1 MTYCHLLSLTHA
13 LTLSLSLSL
22 SAHIVSKMKAREE
35 AHQADKEVYRLRLE
49 AQPSRGGGAAEQQ
62 LLDKAVVVAKQ
73 CWKEVEATEL
83 NAAVGMDE
91 VLGWKRLLQAFDQ
104 ERSFYRDRKD
114 GTLRPGYLCYIYA
127 QTLLLSLSLHIFLV
141 CCPICIS
148 IPILLNSIQS

>member
-1 MTYCHLLSLTHA
+1 MYGLWSPSISHTRTY
-13 LTLSLSLSL
+13 SLSL
-22 SAHIVSKMKAREE
+22 SAYIVSKMKAREE
-35 AHQADKEVYRLRLE
+35 ARQADKEVYRLRLE

-104 ERSFYRDRKD
+104 ERSFYRDGKD

-127 QTLLLSLSLHIFLV
+127 QSPLTFSVVYLYMYS
-141 CCPICIS
+141 
-148 IPILLNSIQS
+148 